1 MTTYDKQH
9 INIYMSIGKKDIM
22 VSYNQDGM
30 LEFITDIANDEKMM
44 FEFYQE
50 GLGYEIGKTKGF
62 MVMDKCDASY
72 VRIMELDYFIPK
84 YLFIKNER

>member
-1 MTTYDKQH
+1 MTKPINQL
-9 INIYMSIGKKDIM
+9 INIYITIDKKDIM
-22 VSYNQDGM
+22 VSYNQNGY
-30 LEFITDIANDEKMM
+30 LENITDIANDEKMM

-50 GLGYEIGKTKGF
+50 GIGYEIGKTKGY